1 MPRSVVQLGDGQYSG
16 PVDVP
21 SGVTLRGMGWDR
33 TSIVGPG
40 GTAGAG
46 DVRLA
51 DDARLEAIHV
61 SGHKSTLM
69 LVGSGSAVVG
79 CRCDAPI
86 TAIGHD
92 VQILSVIG
100 TTILIGGERAVIE
113 RCSLKGSF
121 DDVGIETDSGFG
133 HRIVDNELVDHLC
146 SIRMH
151 DTSSSRIAA
160 NRCAARWWAV
170 HLVQCDH
177 IEVVDNSIRNTMRA
191 VDVDGGNGTVV
202 SANWVADGD
211 SGAVVEF
218 GATDTSI
225 VDNHIERC
233 RIGVLVWDAPTTRIA
248 SNTFIDIHE
257 EEPCVF
263 GPDAEA

>member
-1 MPRSVVQLGDGQYSG
+1 
-16 PVDVP
+16 
-21 SGVTLRGMGWDR
+21 
-33 TSIVGPG
+33 
-40 GTAGAG
+40 
-46 DVRLA
+46 
-51 DDARLEAIHV
+51 
-61 SGHKSTLM
+61 
-69 LVGSGSAVVG
+69 
-79 CRCDAPI
+79 
-86 TAIGHD
+86 
-92 VQILSVIG
+92 
-100 TTILIGGERAVIE
+100 
-113 RCSLKGSF
+113 
-121 DDVGIETDSGFG
+121 
-133 HRIVDNELVDHLC
+133 
-146 SIRMH
+146 MH
-151 DTSSSRIAA
+151 DASASRVAE

-233 RIGVLVWDAPTTRIA
+233 RIGVLVWDAPSTRIG